1 MEGRATW
8 RPSRSRSLF
17 LFGLCSFI
25 SAFRDGHHH
34 ARDDACARGTRGG
47 LSSCLSRHRSST
59 NHAVSQASISCLCPC
74 ASRSSRRPRWRRR
87 VCGVDGGVR
96 SYLLNA
102 CVPYLLAVQ
111 NIYASAKRRG
121 VRFHGP
127 METTD
132 AVVARS
138 RIATGSVWQYMR
150 EHDQLFTAEEI
161 RLAVRVEFEAARN
174 NDINWWNYE
183 EDAGADAPADV
194 EDIVVDIGDDEH
206 DSDQD
211 SDATNH
217 SLASEYLRQFDEGEI
232 SEGES
237 D

>member
-1 MEGRATW
+1 MVTTMPVMMLAHAAPEGGFLLASLVIAALPIMLYRKHRSHAFVPV
-8 RPSRSRSLF
+8 RP
-17 LFGLCSFI
+17 
-25 SAFRDGHHH
+25 APVDDRDG
-34 ARDDACARGTRGG
+34 DEE
-47 LSSCLSRHRSST
+47 SVESMEE
-59 NHAVSQASISCLCPC
+59 
-74 ASRSSRRPRWRRR
+74 
-87 VCGVDGGVR
+87 
-96 SYLLNA
+96 YLLNA

-132 AVVARS
+132 AMFARS

-206 DSDQD
+206 DSGQD

>member
-1 MEGRATW
+1 MMMLTSTQLTPEGGLLLASLVIAALPIMLYHKHRAHLVSV
-8 RPSRSRSLF
+8 RP
-17 LFGLCSFI
+17 
-25 SAFRDGHHH
+25 APVDD
-34 ARDDACARGTRGG
+34 RDDDEE
-47 LSSCLSRHRSST
+47 SVEST
-59 NHAVSQASISCLCPC
+59 EE
-74 ASRSSRRPRWRRR
+74 
-87 VCGVDGGVR
+87 
-96 SYLLNA
+96 YLLNA

-127 METTD
+127 MKTTD
-132 AVVARS
+132 AMFARS

-161 RLAVRVEFEAARN
+161 RLAVRVEFEAARS

-232 SEGES
+232 SEGETS

>member
-1 MEGRATW
+1 MTSDTPTAENNQLRDLNDEESVESMEE
-8 RPSRSRSLF
+8 
-17 LFGLCSFI
+17 
-25 SAFRDGHHH
+25 
-34 ARDDACARGTRGG
+34 
-47 LSSCLSRHRSST
+47 
-59 NHAVSQASISCLCPC
+59 
-74 ASRSSRRPRWRRR
+74 
-87 VCGVDGGVR
+87 
-96 SYLLNA
+96 YLLNA

-132 AVVARS
+132 AMFARS

>member
-1 MEGRATW
+1 MMMLTSTQLTPEGGLLLASLVIAALPIMLYHKHRAQLVSV
-8 RPSRSRSLF
+8 RP
-17 LFGLCSFI
+17 
-25 SAFRDGHHH
+25 APVDD
-34 ARDDACARGTRGG
+34 RDDDEE
-47 LSSCLSRHRSST
+47 SVESMEE
-59 NHAVSQASISCLCPC
+59 
-74 ASRSSRRPRWRRR
+74 
-87 VCGVDGGVR
+87 
-96 SYLLNA
+96 YLLNA

-132 AVVARS
+132 AMVARS

-206 DSDQD
+206 DSGQD

>member
-1 MEGRATW
+1 
-8 RPSRSRSLF
+8 
-17 LFGLCSFI
+17 
-25 SAFRDGHHH
+25 
-34 ARDDACARGTRGG
+34 
-47 LSSCLSRHRSST
+47 
-59 NHAVSQASISCLCPC
+59 
-74 ASRSSRRPRWRRR
+74 
-87 VCGVDGGVR
+87 
-96 SYLLNA
+96 
-102 CVPYLLAVQ
+102 
-111 NIYASAKRRG
+111 
-121 VRFHGP
+121 
-127 METTD
+127 
-132 AVVARS
+132 
-138 RIATGSVWQYMR
+138 MR

>member
-1 MEGRATW
+1 MMMLTSTQLTPEGGLLLASLVIAALPIMLYHKHRAQLVSV
-8 RPSRSRSLF
+8 RP
-17 LFGLCSFI
+17 
-25 SAFRDGHHH
+25 APVDD
-34 ARDDACARGTRGG
+34 RDDDEE
-47 LSSCLSRHRSST
+47 SVESMEE
-59 NHAVSQASISCLCPC
+59 
-74 ASRSSRRPRWRRR
+74 
-87 VCGVDGGVR
+87 
-96 SYLLNA
+96 YLLNA

-132 AVVARS
+132 AMVARS

-232 SEGES
+232 SEGETS